1 MKIRQRI
8 RFKML
13 PSDLSFGWK
22 NFTPVVRMTSSE
34 ANLAAK
40 FEIGLAGYA
49 KEKLKRRGA

>member
-22 NFTPVVRMTSSE
+22 NFTPVVRITNSE